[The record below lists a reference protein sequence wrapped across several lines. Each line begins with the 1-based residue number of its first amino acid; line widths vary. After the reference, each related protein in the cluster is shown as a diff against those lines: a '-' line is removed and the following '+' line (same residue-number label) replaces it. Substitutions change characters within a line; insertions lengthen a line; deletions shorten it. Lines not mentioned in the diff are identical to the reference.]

1 MRRASLLDVGDFS
14 RSSCWVSCCGI
25 SSYARCIAEFIRFGI
40 IKIHEL
46 SIREA
51 AKSDCESI
59 RREDILDL
67 GIR

>member
-1 MRRASLLDVGDFS
+1 LRRTSFLDVQGFS
-14 RSSCWVSCCGI
+14 RSSSRVFCGI

-40 IKIHEL
+40 IEVHEL

-59 RREDILDL
+59 RREDIFDL
-67 GIR
+67 WIR